1 MPLLVRIPARLTGHA
16 KVLPG
21 PYTLGRYGVVLNIV
35 GVVFLVF
42 ASITF
47 NFPTVNP
54 VDEENMNYT
63 SAAIGVIAL
72 ISIVTWITTGRK
84 HFTGPDTGGIRNVDI
99 QVGAEEVDGSNEI
112 LKEKGANL

>member
-1 MPLLVRIPARLTGHA
+1 MPLLVRILARITGHA
-16 KVLPG
+16 KILPG
-21 PYTLGRYGVVLNIV
+21 PYTLGRYGIVLNVV

-54 VDEENMNYT
+54 VNEEDMNYT
-63 SAAIGVIAL
+63 SAAIGVIGL

-84 HFTGPDTGGIRNVDI
+84 HFTGPDTGGIRNVNLE
-99 QVGAEEVDGSNEI
+99 VGSEDVVGSNEMVDV
-112 LKEKGANL
+112 KGASV